1 MLYPCCKFWPEFSH
15 NCLSFVVRKP
25 DILIDVEEK
34 GEKGKKRRRNPKKV
48 GIHNHKKYPLN
59 ISHPKLLPK
68 ISYQSFSNPK
78 YSTKIREVT
87 SGIRTKTDKLLEI
100 LPMAI
105 FHGKL
110 DLASETKL
118 PTGITLK
125 VLQSEQG

>member
-1 MLYPCCKFWPEFSH
+1 MMYVTKSSEV
-15 NCLSFVVRKP
+15 NCHQDLKSWDFFQSEVFHQN
-25 DILIDVEEK
+25 K
-34 GEKGKKRRRNPKKV
+34 GDYLR
-48 GIHNHKKYPLN
+48 
-59 ISHPKLLPK
+59 
-68 ISYQSFSNPK
+68 
-78 YSTKIREVT
+78 YS
-87 SGIRTKTDKLLEI
+87 STKTDKLLEI